1 VKVLEVLI
9 YPPLRRQ
16 LFPSGYYRNF
26 VPYFGVIKKPLID
39 LLRKDIM
46 FVWPATTQQSFDV
59 RKLALAKAPVLSIP
73 NFSKTFVIETDASG
87 GGIGKPYCLYM

>member
-1 VKVLEVLI
+1 
-9 YPPLRRQ
+9 
-16 LFPSGYYRNF
+16 
-26 VPYFGVIKKPLID
+26 
-39 LLRKDIM
+39 M